1 MPGIKSINIYPIY
14 RVYKCIKYRLV
25 MLLKDPPTK
34 VWFNLAH
41 FLRILFPYIF
51 PIDPTCRLT
60 YIKC

>member
-51 PIDPTCRLT
+51 PNRS
-60 YIKC
+60 YM